1 MLNCFQYG
9 STPAYGLTEIN
20 ESFSLVMSQ
29 NWYVSARFDYN
40 GGLYYSYVDGTYSY
54 FRWLSSSI
62 SKGYNSGTN
71 ASTIIDYKSI
81 ESACENIMT
90 VANDGM
96 QDISDAINKVQ
107 IGSEALSVADKNMQ
121 PILEEVSDF
130 IKTLPEQAMSA
141 TIDEAKERALQVY
154 NEKQEELNEKTQ
166 QEVNAEA
173 QSAE

>member
-1 MLNCFQYG
+1 MAG
-9 STPAYGLTEIN
+9 MTD
-20 ESFSLVMSQ
+20 
-29 NWYVSARFDYN
+29 ART
-40 GGLYYSYVDGTYSY
+40 YYATTKSGKT
-54 FRWLSSSI
+54 I
-62 SKGYNSGTN
+62 SKTAPS

-81 ESACENIMT
+81 ESACDNIMT

-121 PILEEVSDF
+121 PILEEVSNF

-141 TIDEAKERALQVY
+141 TIEEAKKRALEVY
-154 NEKQEELNEKTQ
+154 NEKQEELNEKTR

>member
-1 MLNCFQYG
+1 M
-9 STPAYGLTEIN
+9 TD
-20 ESFSLVMSQ
+20 
-29 NWYVSARFDYN
+29 ART
-40 GGLYYSYVDGTYSY
+40 YYATTKSGKT
-54 FRWLSSSI
+54 I
-62 SKGYNSGTN
+62 SKTAPS

-81 ESACENIMT
+81 ESACDNIMT

-121 PILEEVSDF
+121 PILEEVSNF

-141 TIDEAKERALQVY
+141 TIEEAKKRALEVY
-154 NEKQEELNEKTQ
+154 NEKQEELNEKTR

>member
-1 MLNCFQYG
+1 MAGMIDAKTCYATTKSG
-9 STPAYGLTEIN
+9 KT
-20 ESFSLVMSQ
+20 
-29 NWYVSARFDYN
+29 
-40 GGLYYSYVDGTYSY
+40 
-54 FRWLSSSI
+54 I
-62 SKGYNSGTN
+62 SKTAPS

-173 QSAE
+173 QSTE

>member
-1 MLNCFQYG
+1 
-9 STPAYGLTEIN
+9 
-20 ESFSLVMSQ
+20 MSGMIDAKTC
-29 NWYVSARFDYN
+29 YATTKS
-40 GGLYYSYVDGTYSY
+40 GKT
-54 FRWLSSSI
+54 I
-62 SKGYNSGTN
+62 SKTAPS

-173 QSAE
+173 QSTE

>member
-1 MLNCFQYG
+1 MIDAKTCYATTKSG
-9 STPAYGLTEIN
+9 KT
-20 ESFSLVMSQ
+20 
-29 NWYVSARFDYN
+29 
-40 GGLYYSYVDGTYSY
+40 
-54 FRWLSSSI
+54 I
-62 SKGYNSGTN
+62 SKTAPS

-173 QSAE
+173 QSTE

>member
-1 MLNCFQYG
+1 MAGMIDAKTCYATTKSG
-9 STPAYGLTEIN
+9 KT
-20 ESFSLVMSQ
+20 
-29 NWYVSARFDYN
+29 
-40 GGLYYSYVDGTYSY
+40 
-54 FRWLSSSI
+54 I
-62 SKGYNSGTN
+62 SKTAPS
-71 ASTIIDYKSI
+71 ASTIIDYKCI

>member
-1 MLNCFQYG
+1 MIDAKTCYATTKSG
-9 STPAYGLTEIN
+9 KT
-20 ESFSLVMSQ
+20 
-29 NWYVSARFDYN
+29 
-40 GGLYYSYVDGTYSY
+40 
-54 FRWLSSSI
+54 I
-62 SKGYNSGTN
+62 SKTAPS

-81 ESACENIMT
+81 ESACDNIMT

-96 QDISDAINKVQ
+96 QDISNAINKVQ

-121 PILEEVSDF
+121 PILEEVSNF
-130 IKTLPEQAMSA
+130 IKTLPEQAMSE
-141 TIDEAKERALQVY
+141 TIAEAKERALQVY

>member
-1 MLNCFQYG
+1 
-9 STPAYGLTEIN
+9 
-20 ESFSLVMSQ
+20 
-29 NWYVSARFDYN
+29 
-40 GGLYYSYVDGTYSY
+40 
-54 FRWLSSSI
+54 
-62 SKGYNSGTN
+62 
-71 ASTIIDYKSI
+71 
-81 ESACENIMT
+81 MT

>member
-1 MLNCFQYG
+1 M
-9 STPAYGLTEIN
+9 TD
-20 ESFSLVMSQ
+20 
-29 NWYVSARFDYN
+29 ART
-40 GGLYYSYVDGTYSY
+40 YYATTKSGKT
-54 FRWLSSSI
+54 I
-62 SKGYNSGTN
+62 SKTAPS

-81 ESACENIMT
+81 ESACDNIMT

-121 PILEEVSDF
+121 PILEEVSNF

-141 TIDEAKERALQVY
+141 TIEEAKKRALEVY
-154 NEKQEELNEKTQ
+154 NEKQDELNEKTR